1 MAIEIDELGHIDR
14 NIDYEIQRQKAKE
27 KELGCVFIRIDPDE
41 ENFDILKAINEIHR
55 HIKKLTK
62 KYLIEKILKILLELE
77 FRSNHPIITKT
88 LKRVA
93 KKVLTSL

>member
-1 MAIEIDELGHIDR
+1 MAIEIDELGHMDR

-41 ENFDILKAINEIHR
+41 KNFDILKAINEIHR

-62 KYLIEKILKILLELE
+62 KIFNRKDIKNTV
-77 FRSNHPIITKT
+77 RT
-88 LKRVA
+88 RV
-93 KKVLTSL
+93 